1 MMHDNIATAKTC
13 IAVQLQ
19 QTTKRLFPSPTGA
32 RARQTII
39 YVVLQDTSIRNLR
52 LRNLAER
59 YVFRAAGTASISA
72 HKKNLL
78 NLLRNFAMQPV
89 LVRDAAPSSFQSQ
102 HQMESYRVSSEL
114 KVRIEP

>member
-1 MMHDNIATAKTC
+1 MITSL
-13 IAVQLQ
+13 QLKPALPSSCNKQ
-19 QTTKRLFPSPTGA
+19 QNGFFRAQPAHGLGRLYS
-32 RARQTII
+32 
-39 YVVLQDTSIRNLR
+39 YVLSQDTSIRNLR